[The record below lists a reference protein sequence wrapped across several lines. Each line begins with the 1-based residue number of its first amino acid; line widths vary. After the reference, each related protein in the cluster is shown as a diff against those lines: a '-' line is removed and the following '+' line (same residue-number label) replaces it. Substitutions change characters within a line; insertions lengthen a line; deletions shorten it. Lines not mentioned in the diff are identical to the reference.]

1 MLVRPDRQVMIAQ
14 AIICVLML
22 CGAAFGN
29 FPSPVPILLTV
40 GAVGVG
46 NAAFELMRTFG
57 SAVLGG
63 VALASVALAPVP
75 FVTCSVGRFSAVFD
89 CTGNAPTWNLTGTV
103 ITAGLSG
110 ASLVLARSVA
120 RSHDI
125 DRLLRMERRMVELQR
140 HFGIVDL
147 PSQNTEAPADPA
159 EEQAAGESAVPAPPP
174 EMDAVAPEVEGSPV
188 GEANST

>member
-40 GAVGVG
+40 GAVGVA
-46 NAAFELMRTFG
+46 NAAFDLMRTFG

-75 FVTCSVGRFSAVFD
+75 FVTCSAGRFTTVFD

-103 ITAGLSG
+103 IAAGLSG

-120 RSHDI
+120 RGHDI
-125 DRLLRMERRMVELQR
+125 DRLLRMERRLVELQR
-140 HFGIVDL
+140 HFGILDETA
-147 PSQNTEAPADPA
+147 SDAPATA
-159 EEQAAGESAVPAPPP
+159 EAADEAIEDAGDQAADETAEGPPTNTAETARP
-174 EMDAVAPEVEGSPV
+174 S
-188 GEANST
+188 EASSG

>member
-1 MLVRPDRQVMIAQ
+1 MLVRPDRQVLIAQ

-22 CGAAFGN
+22 VGAAFGN

-40 GAVGVG
+40 GAIGVV
-46 NAAFELMRTFG
+46 NAAFDLMRTFG

-75 FVTCSVGRFSAVFD
+75 FVTCSAGKYTDVFD
-89 CTGNAPTWNLTGTV
+89 CTGDAPTWNLTGTV
-103 ITAGLSG
+103 ITAGLAG

-125 DRLLRMERRMVELQR
+125 DRLLRVERRIVELQR
-140 HFGIVDL
+140 HLGMADE
-147 PSQNTEAPADPA
+147 PPAAEEPVAAETPA
-159 EEQAAGESAVPAPPP
+159 EEPVADEPVVEETPTESEPDPS
-174 EMDAVAPEVEGSPV
+174 ESGT
-188 GEANST
+188 GR

>member
-1 MLVRPDRQVMIAQ
+1 MLVRPDRQVLIAQ

-22 CGAAFGN
+22 VGAAFGN

-40 GAVGVG
+40 GAIGVA
-46 NAAFELMRTFG
+46 NAAFDLMRTFG

-75 FVTCSVGRFSAVFD
+75 FVTCSVGKYTNVFD
-89 CTGNAPTWNLTGTV
+89 CNGDAPTWNLTGTV
-103 ITAGLSG
+103 ITAGLAG

-140 HFGIVDL
+140 HLGMVDE
-147 PSQNTEAPADPA
+147 PPAAQDTA
-159 EEQAAGESAVPAPPP
+159 EEEPPAVEETATESESDPSEP
-174 EMDAVAPEVEGSPV
+174 GT
-188 GEANST
+188 GR

>member
-40 GAVGVG
+40 GAVGVA
-46 NAAFELMRTFG
+46 NAAFDLMRTFG

-75 FVTCSVGRFSAVFD
+75 FVTCSVGRYTNVFD

-103 ITAGLSG
+103 ITAGLTG

-125 DRLLRMERRMVELQR
+125 DRLLRMERRLVELQR
-140 HFGIVDL
+140 HFGIVES
-147 PSQNTEAPADPA
+147 PAARSGEQAPDDPP
-159 EEQAAGESAVPAPPP
+159 ESDEQAADDFAE
-174 EMDAVAPEVEGSPV
+174 EVAGTERTS
-188 GEANST
+188 EANSG

>member
-1 MLVRPDRQVMIAQ
+1 
-14 AIICVLML
+14 ML

-40 GAVGVG
+40 GAVGVA
-46 NAAFELMRTFG
+46 NAAFDLMRTFG

-75 FVTCSVGRFSAVFD
+75 FVTCSVGHYTAVFD

-103 ITAGLSG
+103 ITAGLAG

-125 DRLLRMERRMVELQR
+125 DRLLRMERRIVELQR
-140 HFGIVDL
+140 HLGMVEPIEEAAAAEPAEAEVDAEVEETAGE
-147 PSQNTEAPADPA
+147 STEPAPDPA
-159 EEQAAGESAVPAPPP
+159 EPG
-174 EMDAVAPEVEGSPV
+174 
-188 GEANST
+188 TTR

>member
-1 MLVRPDRQVMIAQ
+1 MLVRPDRQVLIAQ

-22 CGAAFGN
+22 VGAAFGN

-40 GAVGVG
+40 GAIGVV
-46 NAAFELMRTFG
+46 NAAFDLMRTFG

-75 FVTCSVGRFSAVFD
+75 FVTCSTGKYTNVFD
-89 CTGNAPTWNLTGTV
+89 CTGDAPTWNLTGTV
-103 ITAGLSG
+103 ITAGLAG

-125 DRLLRMERRMVELQR
+125 DRLLRMERRIVELQR
-140 HFGIVDL
+140 HLGMADE
-147 PSQNTEAPADPA
+147 PPAA
-159 EEQAAGESAVPAPPP
+159 EETRAEEPVAEEPVVEETPTGSEPDPSES
-174 EMDAVAPEVEGSPV
+174 GT
-188 GEANST
+188 GR

>member
-1 MLVRPDRQVMIAQ
+1 MLVRPDRQVLIAQ

-29 FPSPVPILLTV
+29 FPSPVPVLLTV
-40 GAVGVG
+40 GAIGVA
-46 NAAFELMRTFG
+46 NAAFDLMRTFG

-75 FVTCSVGRFSAVFD
+75 FVTCSVGKYTNVFD

-103 ITAGLSG
+103 ITAGLAG

-120 RSHDI
+120 RSHEI
-125 DRLLRMERRMVELQR
+125 DRLLRMERRIVELQR
-140 HFGIVDL
+140 HLGMVEPAPDDEL
-147 PSQNTEAPADPA
+147 APEPPADEFTEEAQVEEVDEGHA
-159 EEQAAGESAVPAPPP
+159 EAAEAADDTS
-174 EMDAVAPEVEGSPV
+174 DSGSKR
-188 GEANST
+188 